1 VDQDISDV
9 DPSEVCMGS
18 PSRSQPEHIVPL
30 PRKPA
35 RFGRRS
41 PPPINVTQLFCLI
54 RSNLQCSARS
64 RGPRPPPPP
73 PPPRRR
79 CRRHRRRRCACGAT
93 RDARAPARC
102 CQGPSLTEAA
112 AAESGAA
119 AASPPP
125 PSPPPRRLRCTQG
138 RPGPGPVL
146 PPPGARGRRRRRR
159 RRRWV
164 AARGSAGTLRKP
176 RAQCS
181 SGCLSPRTPSLAH
194 PARVSSRPGPGPPA
208 QRSALLCR
216 TAFIVFNAASAV
228 HTRRRCSVAFK
239 FGQAF
244 CSMRPVG
251 KGWG

>member
-79 CRRHRRRRCACGAT
+79 CRHHRRRRCACGAT

-125 PSPPPRRLRCTQG
+125 QPLSRLCCLCTPDARPRPL
-138 RPGPGPVL
+138 VL
-146 PPPGARGRRRRRR
+146 MPLG
-159 RRRWV
+159 
-164 AARGSAGTLRKP
+164 GSAGQCRNAEEAQGSVQLRLP
-176 RAQCS
+176 F
-181 SGCLSPRTPSLAH
+181 PVHPVTPSLAH

-228 HTRRRCSVAFK
+228 HTLRRCSVAFK